1 MNAEVLPIYSLVQLK
16 LANYEQIYQ
25 LQKRVKFCKAYLI
38 IVLLSGLTV
47 SCRKVNI
54 DKNDLRDF
62 QQVNLVSNNGDNAPT
77 LTDPTLQ
84 NAWGIAW
91 SPTGIAWINAEAAH
105 VSHLYTGEGAIVRPA
120 VNIPSPMDTIGGTP
134 TGIVFAGGA
143 GFKLAN
149 GQPAAFLFA
158 GDDGVLSGWNGPA
171 GNNALRIANNS
182 SSSSYFG
189 PALATWNG
197 SHFLYAA
204 DFKTGKIDVWDTTF
218 TMVKMPFNDPGLPA
232 SYSPFNIQS
241 IGSWLFVMY
250 AKVGPDG
257 NEIHQVGLGLV
268 DVFNPDGSF
277 VKRFTTGGTL
287 NSPWGVTMTPANFLE
302 ETDMSNDGNGQKN
315 DQIANKH
322 EAQDDNAD
330 QQPVILIGNFG
341 DGHINVFSLAGQFLG
356 QLQNHNRTITIDG
369 LWALSFAP
377 STATAIDPMRLY
389 FTAGPKD
396 ETEGLFGY
404 LFKK

>member
-1 MNAEVLPIYSLVQLK
+1 MN
-16 LANYEQIYQ
+16 
-25 LQKRVKFCKAYLI
+25 KFINSRNGLNPVRLCLLL
-38 IVLLSGLTV
+38 VLLSVLTV
-47 SCRKVNI
+47 SCRKANF

-62 QQVNLVSNNGDNAPT
+62 QQVNLVSDNGANAPR

-91 SPTGIAWINAEAAH
+91 SPTGIAWVNAEAAH

-120 VNIPSPMDTIGGTP
+120 VNIPSPKDIIGGAP

-149 GQPAAFLFA
+149 GQPAAFLFV

-171 GNNALRIANNS
+171 GNNALRIADNS
-182 SSSSYFG
+182 VSSSYFG
-189 PALATWNG
+189 LALATWNG

-218 TMVKMPFNDPGLPA
+218 AMVNLPFKDPDLPA

-241 IGSWLFVMY
+241 IGSWIFVMY

-277 VKRFTTGGTL
+277 VKRFTSGGTL

-302 ETDMSNDGNGQKN
+302 ETDMSNDDGTGHKN
-315 DQIANKH
+315 TPVVTKNMDQN
-322 EAQDDNAD
+322 NVD
-330 QQPVILIGNFG
+330 QQPVILVGNFG
-341 DGHINVFSLAGQFLG
+341 DGRINVFSLAGQFLG
-356 QLQNHNRTITIDG
+356 QLQNHNRVITIDG
-369 LWALSFAP
+369 LWGLSFAP
-377 STATAIDPMRLY
+377 ATATAIDPMRLY

-396 ETEGLFGY
+396 ETDGVFGY
-404 LFKK
+404 LLKQ

>member
-1 MNAEVLPIYSLVQLK
+1 MN
-16 LANYEQIYQ
+16 
-25 LQKRVKFCKAYLI
+25 KFINSGKGLTTLRLCLLL
-38 IVLLSGLTV
+38 VLLTGLSL
-47 SCRKVNI
+47 SCRKANI

-62 QQVNLVSNNGDNAPT
+62 QQVNLVSNNGANGPV

-91 SPTGIAWINAEAAH
+91 SPTGIAWVNSEASH
-105 VSHLYTGEGAIVRPA
+105 LSHLYTGEGAIVRPA
-120 VNIPSPMDTIGGTP
+120 INIPSPTDTIGGAP

-143 GFKLAN
+143 GFKLSN

-158 GDDGVLSGWNGPA
+158 GDDGVISGWNGAA

-182 SSSSYFG
+182 PGSGYFG
-189 PALATWNG
+189 LALNTWNG

-204 DFKTGKIDVWDTTF
+204 NFMAGRIDVWDTTF
-218 TMVKMPFNDPGLPA
+218 SPVNMPFNDPGLPA

-250 AKVGPDG
+250 AKVGADG

-287 NSPWGVTMTPANFLE
+287 NSPWGATMTPANFLGDE
-302 ETDMSNDGNGQKN
+302 NMSMGDGSSQKN
-315 DQIANKH
+315 TAGINKGNI
-322 EAQDDNAD
+322 DND
-330 QQPVILIGNFG
+330 QQQAILIGNFG
-341 DGHINVFSLAGQFLG
+341 DGRINVFSLDGHFQG
-356 QLQNHNRTITIDG
+356 QLQNTTR
-369 LWALSFAP
+369 
-377 STATAIDPMRLY
+377 
-389 FTAGPKD
+389 
-396 ETEGLFGY
+396 
-404 LFKK
+404 

>member
-1 MNAEVLPIYSLVQLK
+1 MNKFINSRKGLNPVRLCLLV
-16 LANYEQIYQ
+16 
-25 LQKRVKFCKAYLI
+25 
-38 IVLLSGLTV
+38 VLLSGITL
-47 SCRKVNI
+47 SCQKVKI

-62 QQVNLVSNNGDNAPT
+62 QQVNLVSNNGANVPT
-77 LTDPTLQ
+77 LIDPTLQ

-91 SPTGIAWINAEAAH
+91 SPTGIAWVNAEAAH

-120 VNIPSPMDTIGGTP
+120 INIPSPTDIIGGVP

-143 GFKLAN
+143 GFNLAN
-149 GQPAAFLFA
+149 GQPAAFLFV
-158 GDDGVLSGWNGPA
+158 GDDGVLSGWNGAA
-171 GNNALRIANNS
+171 GNNALRIADNS
-182 SSSSYFG
+182 TNSSYFG
-189 PALATWNG
+189 LAQATWNG

-218 TMVKMPFNDPGLPA
+218 TKVMMPFNDPGLPA

-250 AKVGPDG
+250 AKVGSDG

-277 VKRFTTGGTL
+277 VRRFTTGGTL
-287 NSPWGVTMTPANFLE
+287 NSPWGATVTPANFLE
-302 ETDMSNDGNGQKN
+302 ETDMSNDDGNGPKN
-315 DQIANKH
+315 SQGPNKNKGQD
-322 EAQDDNAD
+322 EADK
-330 QQPVILIGNFG
+330 QPVILVGNFG

-356 QLQNHNRTITIDG
+356 QLQSHNRTIAIDG

-377 STATAIDPMRLY
+377 TTATTIDPMRLY

-396 ETEGLFGY
+396 ETDGLFGY
-404 LFKK
+404 LIKK